1 MIKNIIGSGLQAG
14 RDPKRG
20 VPSLIIVLIFIII
33 VVGFDIYYA
42 KVIKNYIDSPE
53 NVTPQNFYIENP
65 AQNGPNPPN
74 HVTYVSKIL
83 FPILIL
89 IINVTISINFNLFTH
104 FYKLI
109 FKTINDYIRNN
120 NECC

>member
-1 MIKNIIGSGLQAG
+1 MIENIIGSGLQAG

-42 KVIKNYIDSPE
+42 KVIKNYIDTPQ
-53 NVTPQNFYIENP
+53 NVTPQNYYIENP
-65 AQNGPNPPN
+65 AQVVYAQNGLNPPN

-89 IINVTISINFNLFTH
+89 IKNVTVSIKFNLFTY

-109 FKTINDYIRNN
+109 SNS
-120 NECC
+120 